1 MFTGIVREVGIVRKR
16 ESGDGPVRM
25 RIEAP
30 KLRPN
35 LVLGGSISVDGV
47 CLTVTDLGDRDFA
60 ADVVPETLERSRLGQ
75 LESGDRVN
83 LEAPLRAGD
92 FLDGHL
98 VQGHV
103 DATARVVA
111 VRDEGAQTS
120 LFVELPPALSRFVA
134 EKGSV
139 ALNGVSLTV
148 TKVSGDRFGVALI
161 PTTLRETNLGALRTG
176 DRVNVEVD
184 IVARYVARLTGDQ
197 KSLGTDEIR

>member
-1 MFTGIVREVGIVRKR
+1 MFTGIVREVGVVRDR
-16 ESGDGPVRM
+16 SSGDGAVRV

-30 KLRPN
+30 KLRPG
-35 LVLGGSISVDGV
+35 LALGGSIAVDGV
-47 CLTVTDLGDRDFA
+47 CLTVTDLGDADFA
-60 ADVVPETLERSRLGQ
+60 ADVVPETLERSRLGD
-75 LESGDRVN
+75 LVSGDRVN

-103 DATARVVA
+103 DATATIVDVKK
-111 VRDEGAQTS
+111 DDGQTS
-120 LFVELPPALSRFVA
+120 LFVELPRSLSRFVA

-148 TKVSGDRFGVALI
+148 ASVVDDRFGVALI
-161 PTTLRETNLGALRTG
+161 PTTLRETNLGALRKG

-184 IVARYVARLTGDQ
+184 IVARYVARLAGVGEA
-197 KSLGTDEIR
+197 SSEERR